1 MKYYIGLDIGTTSV
15 GWAVT
20 DERYSLIRKK
30 GKDMWGVRLFD
41 EANTAAERRSFRT
54 SRRRLQ
60 REKAR
65 IGYLKEIFA
74 PAINE
79 KDPGFF
85 RRLEDSRFFA
95 EDKTELQPFALF
107 ADTGY
112 TDKEYYQQ
120 YPTIF
125 HLRKALIESEEEF
138 DVRLVYLA
146 ILNMFKHRGHFLNPN
161 LDDGDIGN
169 LENLLDALKVSAYE
183 LFGSEFILPENIA
196 DLEKIL
202 TDRSL
207 TASDRQKNIVQLIG
221 IAKSDKSTIEIWK
234 LICGLTG
241 KMTAVFEKIKD
252 TESSLFSDENKTL
265 SLSFR
270 DSAYEEEEAKI
281 AAVLSE
287 ESFEFI
293 QLLKQIHDFSVL
305 SSIMKS
311 EGETFEY
318 ISMAKVASYEKHK
331 KDLKI
336 LKDVYKNY
344 LPGSYDD
351 MFRVMKENNYS
362 AYAGSVNSKEAGGK
376 GKIRRGER
384 SGDFFQLI
392 KKQISKIDGYENIEA
407 CVYIL
412 GEIDRGA
419 FLPKQRSVENGV
431 IPNQLYRKELKKIL
445 ENAQEYLPFLNEKD
459 SGSGLTASE
468 QILALFSFR
477 IPYYVGPLK
486 GTGQSNHWAVRKED
500 GPVMPWNI
508 EDRIDIK
515 KTSENFIE
523 NLVRHCSYISDEK
536 VLPRSSLLYERF
548 MVLNEL
554 NRLKINNEDI
564 SAELKHEIYTELF
577 RKSGKKVTNK
587 KLINFLKLK
596 GVIPAEA
603 DEEILSGYDKETGG
617 FTNTLANYHK
627 FTEIFGTEIL
637 TDRQKEIAEGII
649 FYSTVYGDSKK
660 FLKERINELYADELT
675 PAQIERIL
683 GYKFRDWGNLS
694 GEFLRLEGADKDTG
708 EVKPLISRMWDE
720 NKNLMQLL
728 SQDKYT
734 YYESVLERTS
744 NIEKSLK
751 EITYEDLDDL
761 YISAPVRRMV
771 WQTIKVVQEI
781 EKIMKEEPEHIFIEM
796 TRSKAKDPKR
806 TVSRKTALLNLY
818 KNCKEEEKY
827 LSAQIEGRDERNFR
841 IKKLYL
847 YYLQKGRCMY
857 SGETI
862 DIENLFDDNF
872 YDIDH
877 IYPRHYVKD
886 DSLENNLVLVK
897 AKLNREKTDEFPI
910 SVQIRQ
916 RCAGM
921 WKTLRE
927 GGFISEEKYKRL
939 TRNQPFSE
947 DELIGFINRQ
957 LVETGQGTKAVA
969 ELLTQV
975 LSGGKA
981 NERVIYVK
989 AGNVSEFRQKYGFV
1003 KCRAINDFHHANDA
1017 YLNIV
1022 VGNIYFTKFTRNA
1035 RNFFRDSYKAESGSR
1050 NSSYN
1055 LSRIFDF
1062 KVERAGILAWE
1073 PQKDIVTVKRMMA
1086 KNTPIV
1092 TRRSYEVYGAISDQQ
1107 IVGTQAIIKA
1117 KGVGYIP
1124 VKSSD
1129 ERLCDTQ
1136 KYGGFNKVSG
1146 AYFFLVEH
1154 TKKKKRIR
1162 TIENMPVYLADK
1174 YEGKEGLEEYCRNIL
1189 KLEEPDVRLDKIRM
1203 YSLMK
1208 VNGFYA
1214 YLASRTGDNLVVRN
1228 AVQMCFDAEYIKYIH
1243 KLKKAVEN
1251 KYSDE
1256 YLFEDEKRIER
1267 KPDTR
1272 EIAITKEM
1280 NLNLYDQLC
1289 EKYVHG
1295 IYSKRNNPVGNKLL
1309 EGKDIF
1315 AGLSISRQ
1323 CYVLAQILQL
1333 SGLVNKAD
1341 LRDLGFSENTGTS
1354 KPNKN
1359 ISRMSECKLIL
1370 QSVTGLYEQEIDLL
1384 KI

>member
-1 MKYYIGLDIGTTSV
+1 MKYYIGIDMGTSSV

-20 DERYSLIRKK
+20 DERYNLLRKK

-74 PAINE
+74 PSINE

-85 RRLEDSRFFA
+85 KRLEDSMLFA
-95 EDKTELQPFALF
+95 EDKAELQPFALF

-125 HLRKALIESEEEF
+125 HLRKALIESAEEF

-169 LENLLDALKVSAYE
+169 PEILLDTLKATIYE
-183 LFGSEFILPENIA
+183 LFESEFILPENTA
-196 DLEKIL
+196 ELEKIL
-202 TDRSL
+202 TDKSL
-207 TASDRQKNIVQLIG
+207 TASDKQKTIVRLIG
-221 IAKSDKSTIEIWK
+221 IEKSDKSTNEIWK

-241 KMTAVFEKIKD
+241 KTANIFENRKEA
-252 TESSLFSDENKTL
+252 ESGIFSEENK
-265 SLSFR
+265 SLSFSFR
-270 DSAYEEEEAKI
+270 DGNYEETETKLEEI
-281 AAVLSE
+281 LSP

-293 QLLKQIHDFSVL
+293 QILKQIHDWSVL

-331 KDLKI
+331 RDLKI
-336 LKDVYKNY
+336 LKDVYRKY
-344 LPGSYDD
+344 LPESYDD
-351 MFRVMKENNYS
+351 MFRVMKDNNYS
-362 AYAGSVNSKEAGGK
+362 AYAGSVNSREAGGRVK
-376 GKIRRGER
+376 VRRGAK
-384 SGDFFQLI
+384 SGDFFQVI
-392 KKQISKIDGYENIEA
+392 KKQTGRIEGYEGIDE

-412 GEIDRGA
+412 GEIDRGT
-419 FLPKQRSVENGV
+419 FLPKQRAVENGV

-445 ENAQEYLPFLNEKD
+445 ENAQVYLPFLNEKD
-459 SGSGLTASE
+459 AESGLTASE
-468 QILALFSFR
+468 KILALFSFR

-486 GTGQSNHWAVRKED
+486 GTENSNHWAVRKEE
-500 GPVMPWNI
+500 GPVLPWNI
-508 EDRIDIK
+508 EEKIDIRR
-515 KTSENFIE
+515 TSENFIE

-536 VLPRSSLLYERF
+536 VLPKSSLLYERF

-554 NRLKINNEDI
+554 NSLKINNEDV
-564 SAELKHEIYTELF
+564 SVELKQEIYTELF

-587 KLINFLKLK
+587 KLVNFLKSK
-596 GVIPAEA
+596 GVISA
-603 DEEILSGYDKETGG
+603 DAKEEVLGGYDKEHGG

-627 FTEIFGTEIL
+627 FTEIFGAEIL
-637 TDRQKEIAEGII
+637 PDRQKEIAEGII

-694 GEFLRLEGADKDTG
+694 GEFLMLEGADKETG
-708 EVKPLISRMWDE
+708 EVKPLITRMWDE
-720 NKNLMQLL
+720 NRNLMQLM
-728 SQDKYT
+728 SPDNYT
-734 YYESVLERTS
+734 YYEAVQEKTS
-744 NIEKSLK
+744 DIEKSLK
-751 EITYEDLDDL
+751 EITYEDLCDS

-771 WQTIKVVQEI
+771 WQTVKIVQEI
-781 EKIMKEEPEHIFIEM
+781 EKVMKEEPEHIFIEM
-796 TRSKAKDPKR
+796 TRSKAKDSKR
-806 TVSRKTALLNLY
+806 TASRKKALINLY
-818 KNCKEEEKY
+818 KNCAEDEKY
-827 LSAQIEGRDERNFR
+827 LSAQIAGTDERDFR

-857 SGETI
+857 SKEAI
-862 DIENLFDDNF
+862 DIENLFDDNL

-910 SVQIRQ
+910 SAEIRQ

-921 WKTLRE
+921 WKSLHA

-947 DELIGFINRQ
+947 EEKIGFINRQ
-957 LVETGQGTKAVA
+957 LVETGQAAKSAAG
-969 ELLTQV
+969 LLTQV
-975 LSGGKA
+975 FSGGKT

-1003 KCRAINDFHHANDA
+1003 KCREINDFHHANDA

-1022 VGNIYFTKFTRNA
+1022 VGNTYFTKFTKNA
-1035 RNFFRDSYKAESGSR
+1035 RNFFRDSCKAESGNP

-1055 LSRIFDF
+1055 LGRIFDF
-1062 KVERAGILAWE
+1062 KVERAGIIAWKPE
-1073 PQKDIVTVKRMMA
+1073 KDIVTVKRMMA

-1092 TRRSYEVYGAISDQQ
+1092 TRRCFKAAGAIAD
-1107 IVGTQAIIKA
+1107 IKPVGASKIKNPEN
-1117 KGVGYIP
+1117 YLC
-1124 VKSSD
+1124 VKKD
-1129 ERLCDTQ
+1129 KDVE
-1136 KYGGFNKVSG
+1136 KYGGLDKVKG

-1154 TKKKKRIR
+1154 IVEERKKERLVR
-1162 TIENMPVYLADK
+1162 TIEQIPIYYLN
-1174 YEGKEGLEEYCRNIL
+1174 GKDSEKEAEEKFCIEKLGYKDVNIL
-1189 KLEEPDVRLDKIRM
+1189 YERINT
-1203 YSLMK
+1203 YSLLK
-1208 VNGFYA
+1208 IDGFYA
-1214 YLASRTGDNLVVRN
+1214 YLTGRSDNRILLCN
-1228 AVQMCFDAEYIKYIH
+1228 AVQLCLKNKYLPYIKEVI
-1243 KLKKAVEN
+1243 KTAEN
-1251 KYSDE
+1251 KYDEE
-1256 YLFEDEKRIER
+1256 YLKNRMKYVVKSKESKEVYISAEKNIE
-1267 KPDTR
+1267 
-1272 EIAITKEM
+1272 I
-1280 NLNLYDQLC
+1280 YDQLL
-1289 EKYVHG
+1289 EKHVHG
-1295 IYSKRNNPVGNKLL
+1295 IYSRRKTPIGEILKNGRDEFIKLDLPDQCYLLNELFKISRLQNNGADLRKIGGRKGSGSSKT
-1309 EGKDIF
+1309 GKDI
-1315 AGLSISRQ
+1315 
-1323 CYVLAQILQL
+1323 
-1333 SGLVNKAD
+1333 
-1341 LRDLGFSENTGTS
+1341 S
-1354 KPNKN
+1354 KMK
-1359 ISRMSECKLIL
+1359 ECKLIM
-1370 QSVTGLYEQEIDLL
+1370 QSVTGLYEQETDLL